1 MTVSRKKHRTLAQ
14 GVVEVITQA
23 IQSGTIKV
31 GDKLPTESAIMTQ
44 HGVSRTVVR
53 EAISHLQANG
63 LVETRHGIGT
73 FVLEAAPASTGLLTD
88 TIVTLRDVLA
98 ILELRICLETEAAS
112 LAASRRTDAQATKLA
127 AVLETMRPGVE
138 RTAATVGDDV
148 QFHMLIAQA
157 TGNKYFVDILTQLGS
172 AIIPRARLNAASLS
186 KDDPNA
192 YLARVHREHEDI
204 CHAIER
210 KDPAAARAAMLTHL
224 SNSRERL
231 RQAQQII
238 EPVGA

>member
-1 MTVSRKKHRTLAQ
+1 M
-14 GVVEVITQA
+14 I
-23 IQSGTIKV
+23 
-31 GDKLPTESAIMTQ
+31 
-44 HGVSRTVVR
+44 
-53 EAISHLQANG
+53 
-63 LVETRHGIGT
+63 
-73 FVLEAAPASTGLLTD
+73 
-88 TIVTLRDVLA
+88 DVLA
-98 ILELRICLETEAAS
+98 MLELRISMEAEAAW
-112 LAASRRTDAQATKLA
+112 LAAARRTDEQVGQLAEALATMQDSVA
-127 AVLETMRPGVE
+127 TGSQSVE
-138 RTAATVGDDV
+138 ADV
-148 QFHMLIAQA
+148 QFHLLIAQA

-238 EPVGA
+238 EPGNA